1 MQGLWQQT
9 VADGLDRLDDAC
21 DPGRGLGVTDVRL
34 QRPQPQRPVIGAAR
48 TVDGQQRLCLDGVAE
63 GGAGPVGLDRVH
75 LGGGQFR
82 AGQGV
87 ADHPLLRGAVRRG
100 QPVGLAVLVHRG
112 ATHHREHLVA
122 AASRLTEPL
131 QQQQP
136 DAFGPA
142 GPVRRRGECL
152 AAAVG
157 GQAPLPGELH
167 EPLRRGHHCHT
178 AGQRQVAFTRPQ
190 RPRGQMQ
197 RYQGRRAGR
206 VHGYRRAL
214 ETEGV
219 GDPA

>member
-1 MQGLWQQT
+1 M
-9 VADGLDRLDDAC
+9 
-21 DPGRGLGVTDVRL
+21 
-34 QRPQPQRPVIGAAR
+34 
-48 TVDGQQRLCLDGVAE
+48 
-63 GGAGPVGLDRVH
+63 GLDRVH
-75 LGGGQFR
+75 LGGGEFR

-87 ADHPLLRGAVRRG
+87 ADDPLLRGAVRRG

-112 ATHHREHLVA
+112 AAHHREHLMPEA
-122 AASRLTEPL
+122 LGITEAF

-167 EPLRRGHHCHT
+167 EPLWRGHHCHP
-178 AGQRQVAFTRPQ
+178 AGQRQAAFTRPQ

-219 GDPA
+219 GDPARRDTARVADAQVAFQRLGYRIQAGGVILPVHAGEDPGVRSA